1 MTIDIEKTR
10 AILTNA
16 LLTSKGDE
24 YVNRR
29 TFSMLMPKIQ
39 ALRNKSLSFEQI
51 TAILAENGFTISILT
66 ARAFYNELLI
76 EQMIALSSQVDE
88 QMSFFNSLVELTEA
102 PLIVD
107 GGGLHCLP
115 LRHGVKRL
123 ERRDNVPEEVYMD
136 CQLEHPAIPG
146 LLLSRDDRLYSEHLE
161 ITDANG
167 DERFETFVE
176 FRFRIIWKKPI
187 PKWVSRRTNVS
198 LT

>member
-1 MTIDIEKTR
+1 
-10 AILTNA
+10 
-16 LLTSKGDE
+16 
-24 YVNRR
+24 
-29 TFSMLMPKIQ
+29 MLMPKIQ
-39 ALRNKSLSFEQI
+39 ALRNRSLSFEQI
-51 TAILAENGFTISILT
+51 TTILAENGFTISISK
-66 ARAFYNELLI
+66 AKCFYNEMLI
-76 EQMIALSSQVDE
+76 DQMIALSSQVDE

-115 LRHGVKRL
+115 LRHGVKQL
-123 ERRDNVPEEVYMD
+123 ERRYNVPEEVYMD